1 MASID
6 VEPQGDV
13 AQVLSWL
20 ATASR
25 PVAELEST
33 PEVRRLLDGL
43 AVKLDGTAAATAT
56 VRRKRAALYNA
67 LGYAVELGPSG

>member
-1 MASID
+1 
-6 VEPQGDV
+6 
-13 AQVLSWL
+13 
-20 ATASR
+20 
-25 PVAELEST
+25 VAELEST